1 MNDLETAAGHAVL
14 TGQIRSFAAWVG
26 DGRKLTQTGRIR
38 LADAR
43 HLVELLGT
51 GDEIDPKIGDRVF
64 KTKSSEE
71 LGYLTRIVEWA
82 KAARLVRVSGTGL
95 VPVKKN
101 ASLLDRPLDLVM
113 AMLRAY
119 PKLGKSLFPRGPYR
133 QSLVG
138 DEFGDVSEALVATM
152 FGHAG
157 RCPLSL
163 LYAVAGDMIAE
174 RYVLSG
180 LTERQLDFLRGTIET
195 DVAIAVAALAALGVA
210 SIDEAEETAELTALG
225 RFVIGRSR
233 GMPLPGEPVLQ
244 LRITL
249 LDVADPPVWRRV
261 LVPAAYCLDRVHR
274 VIQAAMGWQN
284 YHMHVFRV
292 GELSYGP
299 DPEGML
305 GHLEETKVRLADVA
319 EVGERIGYEYDFG
332 DSWEHELLA
341 EARTKAEAG
350 HIYPAC
356 TAGEGAC
363 PPEDVGG
370 YPGYQQLK
378 EVLADPSNEEYEEM
392 RAWADS
398 QVRSEFDPAS
408 FDLAQAS
415 ARVSIALPGTARCWQ
430 QTSRFGP

>member
-1 MNDLETAAGHAVL
+1 MNDLETTAGHAVL
-14 TGQIRSFAAWVG
+14 TGQIRSFTAWVG
-26 DGRKLTQTGRIR
+26 DGRKLTQTGRIG

-51 GDEIDPKIGDRVF
+51 GDTIDPKIGDRVF

-82 KAARLVRVSGTGL
+82 KAARLVRVSGTRL

-101 ASLLDRPLDLVM
+101 NSLPDRPLDLVI
-113 AMLRAY
+113 AMLKAY
-119 PKLGKSLFPRGPYR
+119 PKLGKSLFPRGAYR

-138 DEFGDVSEALVATM
+138 DEFGDVSEALVTTM
-152 FGHAG
+152 FGRADP
-157 RCPLSL
+157 CPLGL
-163 LYAVAGDMIAE
+163 LCAVAGDMIAE

-180 LTERQLDFLRGTIET
+180 LTEQQLDFLRGTIKT
-195 DVAIAVAALAALGVA
+195 DVSIAVAALAALGVTT
-210 SIDEAEETAELTALG
+210 IDEAEETAGLTDLG
-225 RFVIGRSR
+225 RFAIARSH

-261 LVPAAYCLDRVHR
+261 LVPAAYPLDRVHQ

-319 EVGERIGYEYDFG
+319 AVGKSIGYEYDFG
-332 DSWEHELLA
+332 DSWEHEVLV
-341 EARTKAEAG
+341 EARTEAEADQ
-350 HIYPAC
+350 IYPAC
-356 TAGEGAC
+356 TAGQGAC
-363 PPEDVGG
+363 PPEDAGG

-378 EVLADPSNEEYEEM
+378 EILADPSNEDYEEM

-398 QVRSEFDPAS
+398 QVQGEFDPAS

-415 ARVSIALPGTARCWQ
+415 ARLSTA
-430 QTSRFGP
+430 

>member
-14 TGQIRSFAAWVG
+14 TGQIRSFTAWVG
-26 DGRKLTQTGRIR
+26 DGRKLTQTSRIG

-51 GDEIDPKIGDRVF
+51 GDTIDPKIGDRVF

-82 KAARLVRVSGTGL
+82 KAARLVRVSGTRL

-101 ASLLDRPLDLVM
+101 TSLPDRPLDLVI
-113 AMLRAY
+113 AMLKAY

-138 DEFGDVSEALVATM
+138 DEFGDVSEALVTTM

-157 RCPLSL
+157 PCPLGL
-163 LYAVAGDMIAE
+163 LCAVAGDMIAE

-180 LTERQLDFLRGTIET
+180 LTERQLDFLRGTIKT
-195 DVAIAVAALAALGVA
+195 DVSIAVAALTALGVA
-210 SIDEAEETAELTALG
+210 TIDEAEETAGLTALG
-225 RFVIGRSR
+225 RFAIGRSR
-233 GMPLPGEPVLQ
+233 GMPLPGEPVMQ
-244 LRITL
+244 LRIVL

-261 LVPAAYCLDRVHR
+261 LVPAAYPLDRVHR

-305 GHLEETKVRLADVA
+305 GHLEEAKVRLADVA
-319 EVGERIGYEYDFG
+319 EVGKHIGYEYDFG
-332 DSWEHELLA
+332 GSWEHEVLV
-341 EARTKAEAG
+341 EARTEAEAG
-350 HIYPAC
+350 QIYPAC

-363 PPEDVGG
+363 PPEDAGG

-378 EVLADPSNEEYEEM
+378 EILADPSNEEYEEM

-398 QVRSEFDPAS
+398 QVHGEFDPAS

-415 ARVSIALPGTARCWQ
+415 ARLSTA
-430 QTSRFGP
+430 

>member
-1 MNDLETAAGHAVL
+1 MNDLEVAAGHAVL
-14 TGQIRSFAAWVG
+14 TGQIRSFTAWVG
-26 DGRKLTQTGRIR
+26 TGRKLTQTGRIG

-51 GDEIDPKIGDRVF
+51 GDRIDPKIGDRVF

-82 KAARLVRVSGTGL
+82 KAARLVRVSGTRL
-95 VPVKKN
+95 VLVKKN

-113 AMLRAY
+113 AMLEAY

-138 DEFGDVSEALVATM
+138 DQFSDVSEALVTTM
-152 FGHAG
+152 FAHAG
-157 RCPLSL
+157 PCPLSL
-163 LYAVAGDMIAE
+163 LRAVASDMIAE

-180 LTERQLDFLRGTIET
+180 LTEPQLDFLRRTIET
-195 DVAIAVAALAALGVA
+195 DISIAVAALAALGVA
-210 SIDEAEETAELTALG
+210 TVDQAEDTVELTALG
-225 RFVIGRSR
+225 RFATGRSR

-244 LRITL
+244 VRITL

-261 LVPAAYCLDRVHR
+261 LVPAAYSLDRVHQ

-299 DPEGML
+299 DPEGIL
-305 GHLEETKVRLADVA
+305 GHLEEAKVRLADVA

-332 DSWEHELLA
+332 DSWEHELLVEARTEA
-341 EARTKAEAG
+341 EARQT
-350 HIYPAC
+350 YPAC
-356 TAGEGAC
+356 TGGEGAC
-363 PPEDVGG
+363 PPEDSGG
-370 YPGYQQLK
+370 YPGYQRLK
-378 EVLADPSNEEYEEM
+378 EILADPSNEEYEEM
-392 RAWADS
+392 RTWADS
-398 QVRSEFDPAS
+398 QARGEFDPAS

-415 ARVSIALPGTARCWQ
+415 ARVSTA
-430 QTSRFGP
+430 